1 MNAWFDILVFAVIAF
16 FLAMRLRSVLG
27 ERHGDEQQRPNP
39 YALQKPPAQ
48 NAPGSDPA
56 IESIKDVIVA
66 DVAAPAKASSAPAAS
81 LQGRLDQI
89 AAADPN
95 FSEKTFLTGAKG
107 AFQMIVAAFAAN
119 DTPTLRPLLSDDV
132 YDSFAGA
139 IRARQAAGEKL
150 ETKIVRIKEAEIV
163 DASLTINTAR
173 VTVRLVSEQVQA
185 TRNAEGVV
193 VDGNEVQVREVR
205 DVWTFTRN
213 TRALDPNWQLAETRS
228 EA

>member
-1 MNAWFDILVFAVIAF
+1 VNAWFDIIIFAVIAF

-39 YALQKPPAQ
+39 YVLQKPPVQ
-48 NAPGSDPA
+48 QGSAPNDQS
-56 IESIKDVIVA
+56 IEAIKDVIVA

-95 FSEKTFLTGAKG
+95 FGEKSFLNGAKG
-107 AFQMIVAAFAAN
+107 AFQMIVTAFAAG

-150 ETKIVRIKEAEIV
+150 ETKVVHIKEAEII
-163 DASLTINTAR
+163 DAGMTINNAR
-173 VTVRLVSEQVQA
+173 VTVRIVSEQIQV

-228 EA
+228 V